1 MSLSD
6 RSTTGVA
13 INMPKVPPAAEL
25 VTVVIFGRTAEGPRR
40 HITRRLK
47 VGKKPVPIEDVPER
61 ELMLVWNSGPTDVE
75 ILNAEGE
82 RLSKLSSAGGSDF
95 VYYPTQREP
104 IVARVV
110 A

>member
-1 MSLSD
+1 
-6 RSTTGVA
+6 
-13 INMPKVPPAAEL
+13 MPKVPPAAEL
-25 VTVVIFGRTAEGPRR
+25 VTVMIFERTSEGSRR

-61 ELMLVWNSGPTDVE
+61 ELILVWNSGPTDVE
-75 ILNAEGE
+75 ILNEEGE
-82 RLSKLSSAGGSDF
+82 RLSKLSSTEGSDF
-95 VYYPTQREP
+95 VCYPTQRER

>member
-1 MSLSD
+1 VILSD
-6 RSTTGVA
+6 RSMTGVA
-13 INMPKVPPAAEL
+13 IMSKVPPAAEL
-25 VTVVIFGRTAEGPRR
+25 VTVVIFGRTAEGSRR
-40 HITRRLK
+40 HITRRQK
-47 VGKKPVPIEDVPER
+47 IGKKPVPIEDVPER

-82 RLSKLSSAGGSDF
+82 RLSRLSSTGGGDF